1 MISGFFGD
9 EDALFFPIDLIDSEG
24 LSIPVDAML
33 DTGFSYWLAL
43 DRQDVDA
50 LSWVRLE
57 RRVMRTARGNFN
69 FNILRR

>member
-9 EDALFFPIDLIDSEG
+9 EDALFFSIDLIDSEG

-50 LSWVRLE
+50 LSWIRLE
-57 RRVMRTARGNFN
+57 RW
-69 FNILRR
+69 I